1 MAAYIFD
8 TSGIVKRYV
17 TETGT
22 AWVQALAAPS
32 AGHVVYLARIGA
44 VELVSAVTRRQ
55 RGGSLTAAATAAII
69 IQFRQDLGLEY
80 RVIEITPGLL
90 SDAMLVAEQHTL
102 RAYDAVHLAAA
113 SELRRQRLA
122 AGLGPVTLVSADQ
135 ELLAAAGAVGLQVED
150 PNLHP

>member
-17 TETGT
+17 AETGT
-22 AWVQALAAPS
+22 AWVQTLTDPA

-55 RGGSLTAAATAAII
+55 RGGSLTAAAAAAILV
-69 IQFRQDLGLEY
+69 QFRQDLGLDY

-90 SDAMLVAEQHTL
+90 SDAMLQAEQHAL

-122 AGLGPVTLVSADQ
+122 AGLGPITVVSADQ
-135 ELLAAAGAVGLQVED
+135 ELLVAAGVIGLPVED